1 MALVLGMM
9 LATVL
14 LVGVGE
20 RINRPYP
27 VLVLLIGAALALI
40 PGVPRLHIDPNLILP
55 LFLPPLIY
63 AAAQRISW
71 RLLWDRRRSVVMLA
85 GVLVLVTIAAVTA
98 TAKAIVPGVTG
109 AAAVALGAL
118 ASPPD
123 PVAAESVAGPLGL
136 PRRLLTTLQAEG
148 LCNDATALV
157 VYGLAVQFITGDR
170 YPVWEAVPRFAY
182 EAAAGVAAGLAV
194 AWLLRK
200 LLAMVAETTARSGL
214 TLIVPFACYLLASGI
229 HASGVLAVLA
239 AGLFFAPRADD
250 EGEVAD
256 RLSGGAFWDTI
267 ELLITGAAFALIGL
281 ELRDVLDTHVDVVPT
296 IGPAAVICGV
306 VIAVRFA
313 WLMAGGP
320 LVRRIASQE
329 RSSGRNWR
337 EDLVLAWCGMRGLAT
352 IALALALPSSTP
364 ARGTLLLITFGIIL
378 ATLVLPGLTLP
389 WLVNGLGVKA
399 DRDAEEA
406 AVHAVAKRA
415 AKASLARLR
424 ELDALDDLPAEV
436 SEPLRRRQQR
446 MVLMLSGDAAA
457 VGPSGSSGSPADPER
472 AADPDY
478 RAKLAERAKQHK
490 QIETVFAEML
500 AAARQEV
507 LRARTEPGTDPA
519 AADNVLRQLDLRS
532 AHLL

>member
-14 LVGVGE
+14 LVGVGQ

-27 VLVLLIGAALALI
+27 VLVLLVGAALALT
-40 PGVPRLHIDPNLILP
+40 PGVPRLRIDPNLILP

-63 AAAQRISW
+63 AAAQRMSW

-98 TAKAIVPGVTG
+98 TARAIVPGITG

-118 ASPPD
+118 CAPPD

-136 PRRLLTTLQAEG
+136 PRRLVTTLQSEG

-157 VYGLAVQFITGDR
+157 VYGLAIQFLTGDR
-170 YPVWEAVPRFAY
+170 YPVWEAAPRFMY
-182 EAAAGVAAGLAV
+182 EAVVGVAVGIAV
-194 AWLLRK
+194 AWVMRWLLGK
-200 LLAMVAETTARSGL
+200 IAETTARNGL

-229 HASGVLAVLA
+229 DASGVLAVLA
-239 AGLFFAPRADD
+239 AGLVFAPGADD
-250 EGEVAD
+250 EAGVAD
-256 RLSGGAFWDTI
+256 RLSGGAFWDTL

-281 ELRDVLDTHVDVVPT
+281 ELRDVLDTHVDVRSTIVPA
-296 IGPAAVICGV
+296 IAISAV

-313 WLMAGGP
+313 WMLGGSP
-320 LVRRIASQE
+320 LVRRLASGD
-329 RSSGRNWR
+329 RTSGRNWR
-337 EDLVLAWCGMRGLAT
+337 EDLILAWCGMRGLAT
-352 IALALALPSSTP
+352 IALALALPSLTP
-364 ARGTLLLITFGIIL
+364 VRGTLLLITFAVIV

-389 WLVNGLGVKA
+389 WLVRGLGVRA
-399 DRDAEEA
+399 DSDAEEA
-406 AVHAVAKRA
+406 AVHAVARRA

-424 ELDALDDLPAEV
+424 ELDSADDLPAEV

-457 VGPSGSSGSPADPER
+457 AGDPDR
-472 AADPDY
+472 APDPDY
-478 RAKLAERAKQHK
+478 RAKLTERTRQH
-490 QIETVFAEML
+490 QQMEEVYGEML
-500 AAARQEV
+500 SAARQEV

-519 AADNVLRQLDLRS
+519 AADDVLRQLDLRS
-532 AHLL
+532 VHLL